1 MNKIKNIALLIILL
15 VPNILMYSQDAD
27 DIVHDPQAKKILD
40 NLSNKMAKYQTARFY
55 FKYTLN
61 NAQDSTS
68 QVYYGYLFVKDSTKY
83 KVLIPDQEFFS
94 DGVKTYSYNKKAN
107 EMNITFVDPAKDAVY
122 TPQNMI
128 NIYKKGFKYSY
139 RGDISF
145 DAEVKKDGK
154 VTKENKNCYIVD
166 LYPEKPKDSPFSIIR
181 IWIDK
186 DKNELVSVRYQQ
198 NNGIEQVVD
207 ILSSDFDVKIDDKIF
222 TFDKSLYP
230 ADVDVIDFT
239 ED

>member
-1 MNKIKNIALLIILL
+1 MKKILL
-15 VPNILMYSQDAD
+15 LTFIISISLLSISQDAD
-27 DIVHDPQAKKILD
+27 KYTHDPEAKKILD
-40 NLSNKMAKYQTARFY
+40 NLSAKMSKYQTARFY

-61 NAQDSTS
+61 NAQDSTT
-68 QVYYGYLFVKDSTKY
+68 QVYYGYLYVKDSTKY
-83 KVLIPDQEFFS
+83 KVLVPDQEFFS
-94 DGVKTYSYNKKAN
+94 DGIKTYNYNKKAN
-107 EMNITFVDPAKDAVY
+107 EMNITFVDPKKDAVY

-145 DAEVKKDGK
+145 DAEIKKDGK
-154 VTKENKNCYIVD
+154 VTKQNKNCYIVD

-186 DKNELVSVRYQQ
+186 DKNELVSIRYQQ
-198 NNGIEQVVD
+198 NNGIEQIVD
-207 ILSSDFDVKIDDKIF
+207 ILKSDFDVKIDDKIF

-230 ADVDVIDFT
+230 ADIDVIDFT
-239 ED
+239 E